1 MCCARRASNGSRR
14 TRAPTHPSRRTT
26 GSTTRWS
33 GTTPR
38 PHASPAPSTS
48 APWAKGSFAC
58 SREDAVPEDRS
69 ISIEVV
75 YRGIF
80 QKTLA
85 QRICRS
91 VVLAARRSG
100 HTGTA
105 FARYGDS
112 PERNGVPAKQFAVV
126 AADEIE
132 LEASMAKYEPSV
144 VDVSIA
150 VDDTLVKGVESWAWY
165 GRQPIWK
172 PVRANGWL
180 LVTSEKTADA
190 VLAQTDKAERPY
202 TLGIVPGGASFAGL
216 WVFKDDHTDYRILG
230 ALAKILPQWI
240 SLENAKAATKEL
252 AKGDEGAIA
261 SVQFGYD
268 STAMRPVSVGE
279 GTSGHEVLQFT
290 KPGWTTMR
298 PGIIVDARKPGE
310 RNPYYK
316 KYGARTMR
324 PVVNFDTCIK
334 CTMCWLDCPDECF
347 EVTPE
352 GHYEVVYEACIGCG
366 ICAQVCPVKDC
377 IVMVDEMKF
386 EDNDDKWQL
395 WKKDHAGYN
404 AWFED
409 KSGVSADPKKGATGS
424 VPPNANPAANP
435 ASNPT
440 TSAGGDEEWQ
450 SRSRP
455 KRRGRSKP
463 SSSRRAARRSR
474 GPFPWRTSTALR
486 R

>member
-1 MCCARRASNGSRR
+1 MA
-14 TRAPTHPSRRTT
+14 
-26 GSTTRWS
+26 
-33 GTTPR
+33 
-38 PHASPAPSTS
+38 
-48 APWAKGSFAC
+48 
-58 SREDAVPEDRS
+58 EDRS
-69 ISIEVV
+69 VSIEVV

-91 VVLAARRSG
+91 VVLAARKKG

-126 AADEIE
+126 AADELE

-172 PVRANGWL
+172 PVRENGWL
-180 LVTSEKTADA
+180 LVTSDKMPDD
-190 VLAQTDKAERPY
+190 VLAQTDTAERPY

-216 WVFKDDHTDYRILG
+216 WVYKDDHTDFRVLG

-240 SLENAKAATKEL
+240 SLEDAKSASLDL
-252 AKGDEGAIA
+252 AKGDQSALA
-261 SVQFGYD
+261 SVQYGYD
-268 STAMRPVSVGE
+268 STVMRKVKKGE

-298 PGIIVDARKPGE
+298 PGIIVEARKPGE

-377 IVMVDEMKF
+377 IVMVDELKF
-386 EDNDDKWQL
+386 TDNKDKWEL
-395 WKKDHAGYN
+395 WKQDRPKYN
-404 AWFED
+404 AWFEEM
-409 KSGVSADPKKGATGS
+409 SGVSADPKKGSAGS
-424 VPPNANPAANP
+424 VPPNANPAANAATNPGADP
-435 ASNPT
+435 AANPS
-440 TSAGGDEEWQ
+440 TSAGGDE
-450 SRSRP
+450 
-455 KRRGRSKP
+455 
-463 SSSRRAARRSR
+463 
-474 GPFPWRTSTALR
+474 
-486 R
+486 

>member
-1 MCCARRASNGSRR
+1 MA
-14 TRAPTHPSRRTT
+14 
-26 GSTTRWS
+26 
-33 GTTPR
+33 
-38 PHASPAPSTS
+38 
-48 APWAKGSFAC
+48 
-58 SREDAVPEDRS
+58 EDKS

-144 VDVSIA
+144 VDASIV

-180 LVTSEKTADA
+180 LVTSDKPAEA

-202 TLGIVPGGASFAGL
+202 TLGIIPGGASFAGL
-216 WVFKDDHTDYRILG
+216 WVFKDDHTDYRVLG
-230 ALAKILPQWI
+230 ALAKVLPKWI
-240 SLENAKAATKEL
+240 SLDNAKAATKEL
-252 AKGDEGAIA
+252 SKGDEGAIA
-261 SVQFGYD
+261 SVQFGYE
-268 STAMRPVSVGE
+268 STAMRAVKVGE
-279 GTSGHEVLQFT
+279 GTSGHEHLQFT

-352 GHYEVVYEACIGCG
+352 GHYEVVYSACIGCG

-377 IVMVDEMKF
+377 IVMVDELNF
-386 EDNDDKWQL
+386 TDNVDKWQL
-395 WKKDHAGYN
+395 WKQDRPTYN
-404 AWFED
+404 TWFEQM
-409 KSGVSADPKKGATGS
+409 SGVSADPKKGVAGGAAS
-424 VPPNANPAANP
+424 NANPAA
-435 ASNPT
+435 NPT
-440 TSAGGDEEWQ
+440 TSAGGDD
-450 SRSRP
+450 
-455 KRRGRSKP
+455 
-463 SSSRRAARRSR
+463 
-474 GPFPWRTSTALR
+474 
-486 R
+486 

>member
-1 MCCARRASNGSRR
+1 L
-14 TRAPTHPSRRTT
+14 
-26 GSTTRWS
+26 
-33 GTTPR
+33 
-38 PHASPAPSTS
+38 
-48 APWAKGSFAC
+48 
-58 SREDAVPEDRS
+58 EVAVAEDRS
-69 ISIEVV
+69 VSIEVV

-91 VVLAARRSG
+91 VVLAARKKG

-126 AADEIE
+126 AADELE

-180 LVTSEKTADA
+180 LVTSEKIADE
-190 VLAQTDKAERPY
+190 VLAQTDTAERPY

-216 WVFKDDHTDYRILG
+216 WVYKDDHTDFRVLG

-240 SLENAKAATKEL
+240 DLEDAKAASLEL
-252 AKGDEGAIA
+252 AKGDQSAVA
-261 SVQFGYD
+261 SVQYGYD
-268 STAMRPVSVGE
+268 ATAMRPVKKGE

-298 PGIIVDARKPGE
+298 PGIIVEARKPGE

-377 IVMVDEMKF
+377 IVMVDELRF
-386 EDNDDKWQL
+386 TDNKDKWQL
-395 WKKDHAGYN
+395 WKQDRPTYN

-409 KSGVSADPKKGATGS
+409 MAGVSADPKKPAKGS

-435 ASNPT
+435 G
-440 TSAGGDEEWQ
+440 TSAGGDE
-450 SRSRP
+450 
-455 KRRGRSKP
+455 
-463 SSSRRAARRSR
+463 
-474 GPFPWRTSTALR
+474 
-486 R
+486 

>member
-1 MCCARRASNGSRR
+1 MA
-14 TRAPTHPSRRTT
+14 
-26 GSTTRWS
+26 
-33 GTTPR
+33 
-38 PHASPAPSTS
+38 
-48 APWAKGSFAC
+48 
-58 SREDAVPEDRS
+58 EDRS
-69 ISIEVV
+69 VSIEVV

-91 VVLAARRSG
+91 VVLAARKKG

-126 AADEIE
+126 AADELE

-180 LVTSEKTADA
+180 LVTSDKMPDA

-216 WVFKDDHTDYRILG
+216 WVYKDDHTDFRVLG

-240 SLENAKAATKEL
+240 SLDDAKAASLDL
-252 AKGDEGAIA
+252 AKGDQSAVA
-261 SVQFGYD
+261 SVQYGYD
-268 STAMRPVSVGE
+268 STVMRPVKAGE

-298 PGIIVDARKPGE
+298 PGIIVEARKPGE

-377 IVMVDEMKF
+377 IVMVDELKF
-386 EDNDDKWQL
+386 TDNKDKWQL
-395 WKKDHAGYN
+395 WKQDRPKYN
-404 AWFED
+404 AWFEEM
-409 KSGVSADPKKGATGS
+409 SGVSADPKKGSAGS
-424 VPPNANPAANP
+424 VPPNANPAANAATNPGADP
-435 ASNPT
+435 AANPS
-440 TSAGGDEEWQ
+440 TSAGGDE
-450 SRSRP
+450 
-455 KRRGRSKP
+455 
-463 SSSRRAARRSR
+463 
-474 GPFPWRTSTALR
+474 
-486 R
+486 

>member
-1 MCCARRASNGSRR
+1 MA
-14 TRAPTHPSRRTT
+14 
-26 GSTTRWS
+26 
-33 GTTPR
+33 
-38 PHASPAPSTS
+38 
-48 APWAKGSFAC
+48 
-58 SREDAVPEDRS
+58 EDRS

-91 VVLAARRSG
+91 VVLAARKKG

-126 AADEIE
+126 AADELE

-144 VDVSIA
+144 VDVTIA

-172 PVRANGWL
+172 PLRANGWL
-180 LVTSEKTADA
+180 LVTSDKEADE
-190 VLAQTDKAERPY
+190 VLAQTDQSERPY

-216 WVFKDDHTDYRILG
+216 WVYKDDHTDFRVLG

-240 SLENAKAATKEL
+240 ALDDAKAASLDL
-252 AKGDEGAIA
+252 AKGDQSAVA
-261 SVQFGYD
+261 SVQYGYD
-268 STAMRPVSVGE
+268 STTMRPVKTGE

-298 PGIIVDARKPGE
+298 PGIIVEARKPGE

-386 EDNDDKWQL
+386 TDNKDKWQL
-395 WKKDHAGYN
+395 WKQDRPAYN

-409 KSGVSADPKKGATGS
+409 MSGVSADPKKGAKGS
-424 VPPNANPAANP
+424 VPPNANPAANAAANPGADP
-435 ASNPT
+435 AANPT
-440 TSAGGDEEWQ
+440 TSAGGDE
-450 SRSRP
+450 
-455 KRRGRSKP
+455 
-463 SSSRRAARRSR
+463 
-474 GPFPWRTSTALR
+474 
-486 R
+486 

>member
-1 MCCARRASNGSRR
+1 MAD
-14 TRAPTHPSRRTT
+14 
-26 GSTTRWS
+26 
-33 GTTPR
+33 
-38 PHASPAPSTS
+38 
-48 APWAKGSFAC
+48 
-58 SREDAVPEDRS
+58 ERS

-180 LVTSEKTADA
+180 LVTSEKPAEA
-190 VLAQTDKAERPY
+190 VLAQPDKAERPY

-216 WVFKDDHTDYRILG
+216 WVFKDDHTDYRVLG
-230 ALAKILPQWI
+230 ALAKVLPQWI
-240 SLENAKAATKEL
+240 SLENAKAAALEL
-252 AKGDEGAIA
+252 AKGDA
-261 SVQFGYD
+261 SAVTSLQVGYD
-268 STAMRPVSVGE
+268 STAMRPVKIGE

-298 PGIIVDARKPGE
+298 PGIIVEARKPGE

-352 GHYEVVYEACIGCG
+352 GHYEVVYSACIGCG

-377 IVMVDEMKF
+377 IVMVDELKF
-386 EDNDDKWQL
+386 TDNVDKWQL
-395 WKKDHAGYN
+395 WKQDRPAYN
-404 AWFED
+404 AWFE
-409 KSGVSADPKKGATGS
+409 KMSGVSADPK
-424 VPPNANPAANP
+424 AAA
-435 ASNPT
+435 AS
-440 TSAGGDEEWQ
+440 SGGEE
-450 SRSRP
+450 
-455 KRRGRSKP
+455 
-463 SSSRRAARRSR
+463 
-474 GPFPWRTSTALR
+474 
-486 R
+486 

>member
-1 MCCARRASNGSRR
+1 MA
-14 TRAPTHPSRRTT
+14 
-26 GSTTRWS
+26 
-33 GTTPR
+33 
-38 PHASPAPSTS
+38 
-48 APWAKGSFAC
+48 
-58 SREDAVPEDRS
+58 EERS

-91 VVLAARRSG
+91 IVLAARKRG

-126 AADEIE
+126 AINDLE
-132 LEASMAKYEPSV
+132 LEASMAKYEPAV

-172 PVRANGWL
+172 PVRPNGWL
-180 LVTSEKTADA
+180 LVTSDKPADA

-202 TLGIVPGGASFAGL
+202 TMGIIPGGASFAGL
-216 WVFKDDHTDYRILG
+216 WVFKDDHTDYRVLG
-230 ALAKILPQWI
+230 ALAKVLPKWI
-240 SLENAKAATKEL
+240 SLDNAKAATTEL
-252 AKGDEGAIA
+252 AKGDEGAVA

-268 STAMRPVSVGE
+268 STAMRPVKAGE
-279 GTSGHEVLQFT
+279 GTSGHEVLQFE

-298 PGIIVDARKPGE
+298 PGIVIDARKPGE
-310 RNPYYK
+310 RNPQYK
-316 KYGARTMR
+316 KYGARTLR

-352 GHYEVVYEACIGCG
+352 GHYEVVYQACIGCG

-377 IVMVDEMKF
+377 IVMVDELKF
-386 EDNDDKWQL
+386 TDNVDKWKL
-395 WKKDHAGYN
+395 WKEDKPTYN

-409 KSGVSADPKKGATGS
+409 MSGVSADPKKGIAAGP
-424 VPPNANPAANP
+424 PPNANPAANP
-435 ASNPT
+435 T
-440 TSAGGDEEWQ
+440 TSAGGDD
-450 SRSRP
+450 
-455 KRRGRSKP
+455 
-463 SSSRRAARRSR
+463 
-474 GPFPWRTSTALR
+474 
-486 R
+486 

>member
-1 MCCARRASNGSRR
+1 MA
-14 TRAPTHPSRRTT
+14 
-26 GSTTRWS
+26 
-33 GTTPR
+33 
-38 PHASPAPSTS
+38 
-48 APWAKGSFAC
+48 
-58 SREDAVPEDRS
+58 EERS
-69 ISIEVV
+69 VSIEVV

-91 VVLAARRSG
+91 VVLAARKRG

-126 AADEIE
+126 AADELE

-180 LVTSEKTADA
+180 LVTSDKKPDE
-190 VLAQTDKAERPY
+190 VLAQTDTAERPY

-216 WVFKDDHTDYRILG
+216 WVYKDDHTDFRVLG

-240 SLENAKAATKEL
+240 SLDDAKAASLDL
-252 AKGDEGAIA
+252 AKGDQSAVA
-261 SVQFGYD
+261 SVQYGYD
-268 STAMRPVSVGE
+268 STVMRPVKAGE

-298 PGIIVDARKPGE
+298 PGIIVEARKPGE

-377 IVMVDEMKF
+377 IVMVDELKF
-386 EDNDDKWQL
+386 TDNKDKWTL
-395 WKKDHAGYN
+395 WKADRPKYN

-409 KSGVSADPKKGATGS
+409 MSGVSADPKKGAAGS
-424 VPPNANPAANP
+424 VPPNANPAANAATNPGADP

-440 TSAGGDEEWQ
+440 TSAGGDE
-450 SRSRP
+450 
-455 KRRGRSKP
+455 
-463 SSSRRAARRSR
+463 
-474 GPFPWRTSTALR
+474 
-486 R
+486 

>member
-1 MCCARRASNGSRR
+1 MA
-14 TRAPTHPSRRTT
+14 
-26 GSTTRWS
+26 
-33 GTTPR
+33 
-38 PHASPAPSTS
+38 
-48 APWAKGSFAC
+48 
-58 SREDAVPEDRS
+58 EERS

-144 VDVSIA
+144 VDVSIV

-172 PVRANGWL
+172 PVRPNGWL
-180 LVTSEKTADA
+180 LVTSDKPADA

-202 TLGIVPGGASFAGL
+202 TMGIIPGGASFAGL
-216 WVFKDDHTDYRILG
+216 WVFKDDHTDYRVLG
-230 ALAKILPQWI
+230 ALAKVLPKWI
-240 SLENAKAATKEL
+240 SLENAKAASNEL
-252 AKGDEGAIA
+252 SKGDEGANA

-268 STAMRPVSVGE
+268 STAMRPVKVGE
-279 GTSGHEVLQFT
+279 GTSGHEHLQFT

-352 GHYEVVYEACIGCG
+352 GHYEVVYSACIGCG

-377 IVMVDEMKF
+377 IVMVDELKF
-386 EDNDDKWQL
+386 TDNVDKWKL
-395 WKKDHAGYN
+395 WKEDKPTYN
-404 AWFED
+404 AWFEEM
-409 KSGVSADPKKGATGS
+409 SGVSADPKKANLRSNAATSAG
-424 VPPNANPAANP
+424 NANPAA
-435 ASNPT
+435 NPT
-440 TSAGGDEEWQ
+440 TSAGGDD
-450 SRSRP
+450 
-455 KRRGRSKP
+455 
-463 SSSRRAARRSR
+463 
-474 GPFPWRTSTALR
+474 
-486 R
+486 

>member
-1 MCCARRASNGSRR
+1 MA
-14 TRAPTHPSRRTT
+14 
-26 GSTTRWS
+26 
-33 GTTPR
+33 
-38 PHASPAPSTS
+38 
-48 APWAKGSFAC
+48 
-58 SREDAVPEDRS
+58 EDRS
-69 ISIEVV
+69 VSIEVV

-91 VVLAARRSG
+91 VVLAARKKG

-126 AADEIE
+126 AADELE

-180 LVTSEKTADA
+180 LVTSDKMPDD

-216 WVFKDDHTDYRILG
+216 WVYKDDHTDFRVLG

-240 SLENAKAATKEL
+240 APEDAKSAALDL
-252 AKGDEGAIA
+252 AKGDQSAVA
-261 SVQFGYD
+261 SVQYGYD
-268 STAMRPVSVGE
+268 STVMRPVKVGE

-298 PGIIVDARKPGE
+298 PGIIVEARKPGE

-377 IVMVDEMKF
+377 IVMVDELKF
-386 EDNDDKWQL
+386 TDNKDKWQL
-395 WKKDHAGYN
+395 WKQDRPTYN

-409 KSGVSADPKKGATGS
+409 MSGVSADPKKGAKGS
-424 VPPNANPAANP
+424 VPPNANPAANAAQNPGADP

-440 TSAGGDEEWQ
+440 TSAGGEE
-450 SRSRP
+450 
-455 KRRGRSKP
+455 
-463 SSSRRAARRSR
+463 
-474 GPFPWRTSTALR
+474 
-486 R
+486 

>member
-1 MCCARRASNGSRR
+1 MAKTMG
-14 TRAPTHPSRRTT
+14 
-26 GSTTRWS
+26 
-33 GTTPR
+33 
-38 PHASPAPSTS
+38 PSTDES
-48 APWAKGSFAC
+48 AALK
-58 SREDAVPEDRS
+58 S

-144 VDVSIA
+144 VDVSIV

-172 PVRANGWL
+172 PVRPNGWL
-180 LVTSEKTADA
+180 LVTSDKPADA
-190 VLAQTDKAERPY
+190 VLAQTDTAERPY
-202 TLGIVPGGASFAGL
+202 TLGIIPGGASFAGL
-216 WVFKDDHTDYRILG
+216 WVFKDDHTDYRVLG
-230 ALAKILPQWI
+230 ALAKVLPKWI
-240 SLENAKAATKEL
+240 SLDNAKAATKEL
-252 AKGDEGAIA
+252 SKGDEGANA
-261 SVQFGYD
+261 SVQFGYE
-268 STAMRPVSVGE
+268 STAMRPVKVGE

-298 PGIIVDARKPGE
+298 PGIIVEARKPGE

-377 IVMVDEMKF
+377 IVMVDELKF
-386 EDNDDKWQL
+386 TDNKDKWQL
-395 WKKDHAGYN
+395 WKADRPKYN

-409 KSGVSADPKKGATGS
+409 MSGVSADPKKGATGS
-424 VPPNANPAANP
+424 VPPNANPAANAATNPGADP

-440 TSAGGDEEWQ
+440 TTAGGDE
-450 SRSRP
+450 
-455 KRRGRSKP
+455 
-463 SSSRRAARRSR
+463 
-474 GPFPWRTSTALR
+474 
-486 R
+486 

>member
-1 MCCARRASNGSRR
+1 MA
-14 TRAPTHPSRRTT
+14 
-26 GSTTRWS
+26 
-33 GTTPR
+33 
-38 PHASPAPSTS
+38 
-48 APWAKGSFAC
+48 
-58 SREDAVPEDRS
+58 EDRS
-69 ISIEVV
+69 VSIEVV

-91 VVLAARRSG
+91 VVLAARKKG

-126 AADEIE
+126 AADELE

-172 PVRANGWL
+172 PVRENGWL
-180 LVTSEKTADA
+180 LVTSDKMPDD
-190 VLAQTDKAERPY
+190 VLAQTDTAERPY

-216 WVFKDDHTDYRILG
+216 WVYKDDHTDFRVLG

-240 SLENAKAATKEL
+240 SLEDAKSASLDL
-252 AKGDEGAIA
+252 AKGDQSALA
-261 SVQFGYD
+261 SVQYGYD
-268 STAMRPVSVGE
+268 STVMRKVKKGE

-298 PGIIVDARKPGE
+298 PGIIVEARKPGE

-377 IVMVDEMKF
+377 IVMVDELKF
-386 EDNDDKWQL
+386 TDNKDKWEL
-395 WKKDHAGYN
+395 WKQDRPKYN
-404 AWFED
+404 AWFEEM
-409 KSGVSADPKKGATGS
+409 SGVSADPKKGSAGS
-424 VPPNANPAANP
+424 VPPNANPAAN
-435 ASNPT
+435 
-440 TSAGGDEEWQ
+440 
-450 SRSRP
+450 
-455 KRRGRSKP
+455 
-463 SSSRRAARRSR
+463 AATKSR
-474 GPFPWRTSTALR
+474 G
-486 R
+486 

>member
-1 MCCARRASNGSRR
+1 MAEARS
-14 TRAPTHPSRRTT
+14 
-26 GSTTRWS
+26 
-33 GTTPR
+33 
-38 PHASPAPSTS
+38 
-48 APWAKGSFAC
+48 
-58 SREDAVPEDRS
+58 V
-69 ISIEVV
+69 SIEVV

-91 VVLAARRSG
+91 VVLAARKKG

-144 VDVSIA
+144 VDVTIA

-172 PVRANGWL
+172 PVREGGWL
-180 LVTSEKTADA
+180 LVTSEKVPDQ
-190 VLAQTDKAERPY
+190 VLAQTDKTERSF
-202 TLGIVPGGASFAGL
+202 TLGLVPGGASFAGL
-216 WVFKDDHTDYRILG
+216 WVYKDDHTDYRVLG

-240 SLENAKAATKEL
+240 SLDDAKAAAVEL
-252 AKGDEGAIA
+252 AKKDESAAA
-261 SVQFGYD
+261 SVQYGHD
-268 STAMRPVSVGE
+268 STVMRPVKPGE
-279 GTSGHEVLQFT
+279 GTAGHEKLQFT

-298 PGIIVDARKPGE
+298 PGIVVDARKPGE
-310 RNPYYK
+310 RNPQYK
-316 KYGARTMR
+316 KYTARTLR

-377 IVMVDEMKF
+377 IVMVDELKF
-386 EDNDDKWQL
+386 TDNKDKWQL
-395 WKKDHAGYN
+395 WKQDRPAYN
-404 AWFED
+404 AWFE
-409 KSGVSADPKKGATGS
+409 KMSGVSADPKAAARL
-424 VPPNANPAANP
+424 PNAGAP
-435 ASNPT
+435 PT
-440 TSAGGDEEWQ
+440 GGEE
-450 SRSRP
+450 
-455 KRRGRSKP
+455 
-463 SSSRRAARRSR
+463 
-474 GPFPWRTSTALR
+474 
-486 R
+486 

>member
-1 MCCARRASNGSRR
+1 MA
-14 TRAPTHPSRRTT
+14 
-26 GSTTRWS
+26 
-33 GTTPR
+33 
-38 PHASPAPSTS
+38 
-48 APWAKGSFAC
+48 
-58 SREDAVPEDRS
+58 EDRS
-69 ISIEVV
+69 VSIEVV

-91 VVLAARRSG
+91 VVLAARKKG

-112 PERNGVPAKQFAVV
+112 PERNVVPAKQFAVV
-126 AADEIE
+126 AADELE

-180 LVTSEKTADA
+180 LVTSDKMPDD

-216 WVFKDDHTDYRILG
+216 WVYKDDHTDFRVLG

-240 SLENAKAATKEL
+240 ALDDAKAASLEL
-252 AKGDEGAIA
+252 AKGDKSAVA
-261 SVQFGYD
+261 SVQYGYD
-268 STAMRPVSVGE
+268 TTTMRPVRPGE

-298 PGIIVDARKPGE
+298 PGIIVEARKPGE

-377 IVMVDEMKF
+377 IVMVDELKF
-386 EDNDDKWQL
+386 TDNKDKWQL
-395 WKKDHAGYN
+395 WKQDRPAYN
-404 AWFED
+404 TWFEEM
-409 KSGVSADPKKGATGS
+409 SGVSADPKKGSAGS
-424 VPPNANPAANP
+424 VPPNANPAANAAAASNATNP
-435 ASNPT
+435 ASNANPAANPS
-440 TSAGGDEEWQ
+440 TSAGGDE
-450 SRSRP
+450 
-455 KRRGRSKP
+455 
-463 SSSRRAARRSR
+463 
-474 GPFPWRTSTALR
+474 
-486 R
+486 

>member
-1 MCCARRASNGSRR
+1 MA
-14 TRAPTHPSRRTT
+14 
-26 GSTTRWS
+26 
-33 GTTPR
+33 
-38 PHASPAPSTS
+38 
-48 APWAKGSFAC
+48 
-58 SREDAVPEDRS
+58 EDRS
-69 ISIEVV
+69 VSIEVV

-91 VVLAARRSG
+91 VVLAARKKG

-126 AADEIE
+126 AADELE

-172 PVRANGWL
+172 PVRPDGWL
-180 LVTSEKTADA
+180 LVTSDKMPDD

-216 WVFKDDHTDYRILG
+216 WVYKDDHTDFRVLG

-240 SLENAKAATKEL
+240 SLEDAKAASLDL
-252 AKGDEGAIA
+252 AKGDQSAVA
-261 SVQFGYD
+261 SVQYGYE
-268 STAMRPVSVGE
+268 STVMRPVKVGE

-298 PGIIVDARKPGE
+298 PGIIVEARKPGE

-377 IVMVDEMKF
+377 IVMVDELKF
-386 EDNDDKWQL
+386 TDNKDKWQL
-395 WKKDHAGYN
+395 WKQDRPTYN

-409 KSGVSADPKKGATGS
+409 MSGVSADPKKGSAGS
-424 VPPNANPAANP
+424 VPPNANPAANAASNAANPVANANP

-440 TSAGGDEEWQ
+440 TSAGGDE
-450 SRSRP
+450 
-455 KRRGRSKP
+455 
-463 SSSRRAARRSR
+463 
-474 GPFPWRTSTALR
+474 
-486 R
+486 

>member
-1 MCCARRASNGSRR
+1 MA
-14 TRAPTHPSRRTT
+14 
-26 GSTTRWS
+26 
-33 GTTPR
+33 
-38 PHASPAPSTS
+38 
-48 APWAKGSFAC
+48 
-58 SREDAVPEDRS
+58 EERS
-69 ISIEVV
+69 VSIEVV

-91 VVLAARRSG
+91 VVLAARKRG

-126 AADEIE
+126 AADELE

-180 LVTSEKTADA
+180 LVTSDKKPDE
-190 VLAQTDKAERPY
+190 VLAQTDTAERPY

-216 WVFKDDHTDYRILG
+216 WVYKDDHTDFRVLG

-240 SLENAKAATKEL
+240 SLDDAKAASLDL
-252 AKGDEGAIA
+252 AKGDQSAVA
-261 SVQFGYD
+261 SVQYGYD
-268 STAMRPVSVGE
+268 STVMRPVKAGE

-298 PGIIVDARKPGE
+298 PGIIVEARKPGE

-377 IVMVDEMKF
+377 IVMVDELKF
-386 EDNDDKWQL
+386 TDNTDKWQE
-395 WKKDHAGYN
+395 WKSDRPKYN
-404 AWFED
+404 NWFEEMA
-409 KSGVSADPKKGATGS
+409 GVSADPKKGATGS

-435 ASNPT
+435 T
-440 TSAGGDEEWQ
+440 TSAGGDE
-450 SRSRP
+450 
-455 KRRGRSKP
+455 
-463 SSSRRAARRSR
+463 
-474 GPFPWRTSTALR
+474 
-486 R
+486 

>member
-1 MCCARRASNGSRR
+1 MA
-14 TRAPTHPSRRTT
+14 
-26 GSTTRWS
+26 
-33 GTTPR
+33 
-38 PHASPAPSTS
+38 
-48 APWAKGSFAC
+48 
-58 SREDAVPEDRS
+58 EDRS
-69 ISIEVV
+69 VSIEVV

-91 VVLAARRSG
+91 VVLAARKKG

-126 AADEIE
+126 AADELE

-180 LVTSEKTADA
+180 LVTSDKMPDD
-190 VLAQTDKAERPY
+190 VLGQTDKAERPY

-216 WVFKDDHTDYRILG
+216 WVYKDDHTDFRVLG

-240 SLENAKAATKEL
+240 ALEDAKAASLEL
-252 AKGDEGAIA
+252 AKGDQSAVA
-261 SVQFGYD
+261 SVQYGYD
-268 STAMRPVSVGE
+268 TTTMRPVKPGE

-298 PGIIVDARKPGE
+298 PGIIVEARKPGE

-377 IVMVDEMKF
+377 IVMVDELKF
-386 EDNDDKWQL
+386 TDNKDKWQL
-395 WKKDHAGYN
+395 WKQDRPTYN
-404 AWFED
+404 AWFEEM
-409 KSGVSADPKKGATGS
+409 SGVSADPKKGAAGS
-424 VPPNANPAANP
+424 VPPNANPAANAATNPGADP
-435 ASNPT
+435 AANPS
-440 TSAGGDEEWQ
+440 TSAGGDE
-450 SRSRP
+450 
-455 KRRGRSKP
+455 
-463 SSSRRAARRSR
+463 
-474 GPFPWRTSTALR
+474 
-486 R
+486 

>member
-1 MCCARRASNGSRR
+1 MA
-14 TRAPTHPSRRTT
+14 
-26 GSTTRWS
+26 
-33 GTTPR
+33 
-38 PHASPAPSTS
+38 
-48 APWAKGSFAC
+48 
-58 SREDAVPEDRS
+58 EDRS
-69 ISIEVV
+69 VSIEVV

-91 VVLAARRSG
+91 VVLAARKKG

-126 AADEIE
+126 AADELE

-144 VDVSIA
+144 VDVTVA

-180 LVTSEKTADA
+180 LVTSDKKPDE
-190 VLAQTDKAERPY
+190 VLAQTDKAARPY

-216 WVFKDDHTDYRILG
+216 WVYKDDHTDFRVLG

-240 SLENAKAATKEL
+240 DREDAKTASLEL
-252 AKGDEGAIA
+252 AKGDQSAVA
-261 SVQFGYD
+261 SVQYGYD
-268 STAMRPVSVGE
+268 ATAMRPVKAGE

-298 PGIIVDARKPGE
+298 PGVIVEARKPGE

-377 IVMVDEMKF
+377 IVMVDELKF
-386 EDNDDKWQL
+386 TDNKDKWQV
-395 WKKDHAGYN
+395 WKQDRPKYN
-404 AWFED
+404 AWFEEM
-409 KSGVSADPKKGATGS
+409 SGVSADPKKGAKGS
-424 VPPNANPAANP
+424 VPPNANPAANVTSATNADG

-440 TSAGGDEEWQ
+440 TSAGGDE
-450 SRSRP
+450 
-455 KRRGRSKP
+455 
-463 SSSRRAARRSR
+463 
-474 GPFPWRTSTALR
+474 
-486 R
+486 

>member
-1 MCCARRASNGSRR
+1 MA
-14 TRAPTHPSRRTT
+14 
-26 GSTTRWS
+26 
-33 GTTPR
+33 
-38 PHASPAPSTS
+38 
-48 APWAKGSFAC
+48 
-58 SREDAVPEDRS
+58 EDRS

-91 VVLAARRSG
+91 VVLAARKKG

-180 LVTSEKTADA
+180 LVTSDKKPDE
-190 VLAQTDKAERPY
+190 VLAQTDKSERPY

-216 WVFKDDHTDYRILG
+216 WVYKDDHTDFRVLG

-240 SLENAKAATKEL
+240 ALDDAKAASLDL
-252 AKGDEGAIA
+252 AKGDQSAVA
-261 SVQFGYD
+261 SVQYGYD
-268 STAMRPVSVGE
+268 STVMRPVKVGE

-298 PGIIVDARKPGE
+298 PGIIVEARKPGE

-352 GHYEVVYEACIGCG
+352 GHYEVVYQACIGCG

-377 IVMVDEMKF
+377 IVMVDELKF
-386 EDNDDKWQL
+386 EDNEDKWQF
-395 WKKDHAGYN
+395 WKKDHDGYN
-404 AWFED
+404 KWFEA
-409 KSGVSADPKKGATGS
+409 KSGVSADPKVRTPAARQEGS
-424 VPPNANPAANP
+424 GNANPSANP
-435 ASNPT
+435 
-440 TSAGGDEEWQ
+440 TSASGGDD
-450 SRSRP
+450 
-455 KRRGRSKP
+455 
-463 SSSRRAARRSR
+463 
-474 GPFPWRTSTALR
+474 
-486 R
+486 

>member
-1 MCCARRASNGSRR
+1 MAD
-14 TRAPTHPSRRTT
+14 
-26 GSTTRWS
+26 
-33 GTTPR
+33 
-38 PHASPAPSTS
+38 
-48 APWAKGSFAC
+48 
-58 SREDAVPEDRS
+58 ERS

-91 VVLAARRSG
+91 VVLAARKDG

-144 VDVSIA
+144 VDVPIA
-150 VDDTLVKGVESWAWY
+150 VDDARVKA
-165 GRQPIWK
+165 
-172 PVRANGWL
+172 
-180 LVTSEKTADA
+180 
-190 VLAQTDKAERPY
+190 
-202 TLGIVPGGASFAGL
+202 
-216 WVFKDDHTDYRILG
+216 
-230 ALAKILPQWI
+230 
-240 SLENAKAATKEL
+240 
-252 AKGDEGAIA
+252 
-261 SVQFGYD
+261 
-268 STAMRPVSVGE
+268 GE
-279 GTSGHEVLQFT
+279 GTSDHEVLQFK

-352 GHYEVVYEACIGCG
+352 GHYEVVYSACIGCG

-377 IVMVDEMKF
+377 IVMVDELKF
-386 EDNDDKWQL
+386 TDNVDKWQL
-395 WKKDHAGYN
+395 WKQDRPTYN

-409 KSGVSADPKKGATGS
+409 KSGVSADPKKLAVASSKRDNAAPGA
-424 VPPNANPAANP
+424 
-435 ASNPT
+435 NPT
-440 TSAGGDEEWQ
+440 TAGGED
-450 SRSRP
+450 
-455 KRRGRSKP
+455 
-463 SSSRRAARRSR
+463 
-474 GPFPWRTSTALR
+474 
-486 R
+486 